1 MTTYRSPLCLDLFDS
16 SEFTNN
22 EWARCSCGH
31 WFTEQTLIEFR
42 DSRENL
48 SVAQKKFADIR
59 EYARTSSAAH
69 SLEMGQSYAPSQ
81 SSTASSTTVYQSA
94 PAVNGIPSD
103 QPRFQPA
110 PVAVQAPVIRRER
123 NLPTL
128 STSQWLLTVM
138 AGLIAIALTIF
149 FSVTW
154 DQIPAL
160 GKVGVVAALTVGF
173 SFGAIKAKKYFV
185 ALANVLAIIAS
196 VTTFISL
203 QSLSRYEILPKA
215 WADGE
220 NTPFVSIMLAIVTA
234 GSLLMGRR
242 FKVWGWLIIAP
253 VGAAV
258 SSILFTYN
266 YVGTLLSDG
275 YNHAGYQIAM
285 LSLAILGVVVV
296 ARFTRLEEP
305 VIPALPKAKKD
316 QTEEVVKE
324 IAEAEYQLELHNKE
338 QVSLSLASKFSIF
351 AILGYLAFLA
361 GSIATQIFPFT
372 KGIAGQEF
380 LGVDPVGLIIA
391 AVLWMTGAALL
402 NKFGGGF
409 TSAGEVSTKLANFIW
424 TTAFSMTAFAVA
436 YSAQWVSGDSSFAIL
451 LTGAL
456 LGSVMIFAQ
465 SFIPRVSADVSARLG
480 SLVGSIVLWGI
491 SLSLWAFD
499 GQPKSSS
506 ELVAFTMVVSVAL
519 LTRSAVFQIPR
530 AARFSSAVYFGGLL
544 IYIFTNG
551 SSDIFGGED
560 LVPVNIFLSFAISL
574 AATGAWNVAL
584 TLLRERI
591 GIESKFVSGLQTFGV
606 AIFTFIALFRELSN
620 VLPTS
625 EALDILPL
633 LEVLTGFGLVFMA
646 LALIPAL
653 RAIEDLRKTLA
664 YSSFILLAAGFL
676 SFGALGVS
684 SGFGAE
690 NYFPLLS
697 AYTLMVMTV
706 LAVYGVM
713 ARRLIAIRAGL
724 LFTALLALSTQT
736 WSLDWF
742 ADFATPAVFMV
753 ILGAGLFVHSK
764 LASRIDETLSGFNEI
779 FYPVSVAGLSVAYLV
794 QESSASL
801 NVINYTFGAF
811 ALFGVIHF
819 LIASGKLLKIEDG
832 SKRSF
837 DIVSGIALAATAIQ
851 SVLTVESDSLIRF
864 AVLAVIVGALFTFTK
879 RSVIRTLDA
888 WAASTVLIQLAI
900 IGKLSNGDIQ
910 TIWLIE
916 LPAIAFLL
924 TGAVYIALR
933 SRIRKSTGNAEFAFA
948 PRVLPLRILAISI
961 VGVFAAG
968 IMSLY
973 SPVSYQN
980 SQDSIAVPL
989 TIAIYLLV
997 SGLFISRRWSK
1008 NIVEDADLAVA
1019 RSVPIIWVFGFF
1031 ALIEAKMATGGFLF
1045 IWLIMYLSLWTAV
1058 YFAGIAVLSY
1068 ITAFFRKSSV
1078 QAFAGYAAGVL
1089 TTFYLVADNLINNR
1103 GITIDL
1109 LFLVG
1114 ALGFYILTTFVLKK
1128 INYSFDK
1135 SGWPTIL
1142 PVSVGISLLFAPI
1155 SSMWSGDEINPAL
1168 VYTEML
1174 VSLGLAVVAL
1184 FMSRGTY
1191 LGEPRFT
1198 RVPMLISS
1206 VLLYLSSYRYTGIS
1220 ATDAETEYKMMI
1232 VAAVAFAALAV
1243 FIRRFKAPVAIYA
1256 SLIAAIQLAF
1266 AGTALILRA
1275 VPGASEFEYEL
1286 IGLIAAAAIA
1296 TVVPKLSELY
1306 SDRWKSIIRQGL
1318 PLSVLL
1324 VPGVLAVYSVVSADF
1339 TGVSQFKMIEAMGL
1353 IVATCVL
1360 LTVGVR
1366 IGNLGIAL
1374 ASGTFLTVTV
1384 LPILW
1389 QSITQVSDDRTKFEL
1404 QALFIGLVIYGI
1416 LAGLRATF
1424 KLQMNSL
1431 IYIGVPA
1438 LIALLPTLFGVI
1450 GKLGTAGEDA
1460 TAADWTRLAIVLGVS
1475 VVFLLLGSVRKLA
1488 GFFVPGGISLVV
1500 TVIPLLWTRMTAL
1513 ESAGVVIGLLLLA
1526 GLIGFVAV
1534 RLEQVKGSAKNAS
1547 KWLRELK

>member
-1 MTTYRSPLCLDLFDS
+1 MTTYRSPLCLDIIDS
-16 SEFTNN
+16 SEFSNN
-22 EWARCSCGH
+22 AWVRCSCGH
-31 WFTEQTLIEFR
+31 WFTEETLVEFAHA
-42 DSRENL
+42 REKL
-48 SVAQKKFADIR
+48 SAAQKRFADIR
-59 EYARTSSAAH
+59 EFAKTSSEAH
-69 SLEMGQSYAPSQ
+69 LRELGQSYAPSQ
-81 SSTASSTTVYQSA
+81 ASVAPSTTVPQSA
-94 PAVNGIPSD
+94 PAVNGIPTD

-110 PVAVQAPVIRRER
+110 PIAVKEPVVRRTR

-154 DQIPAL
+154 NDIPAF

-196 VTTFISL
+196 ATTFISL

-305 VIPALPKAKKD
+305 VVPALPKAKKD
-316 QTEEVVKE
+316 QTEENVKE

-338 QVSLSLASKFSIF
+338 QNSLSLASKFSIF

-391 AVLWMTGAALL
+391 AVLWVTGAALL
-402 NKFGGGF
+402 NRFGGGF
-409 TSAGEVSTKLANFIW
+409 TSAGEVSAKLANFIW

-436 YSAQWVSGDSSFAIL
+436 YSAQWVSGGYSLAIL

-456 LGSVMIFAQ
+456 VGSVMIFAQ

-499 GQPKSSS
+499 GGPKSSS
-506 ELVAFTMVVSVAL
+506 ELVAFTTIVSVAL
-519 LTRSAVFQIPR
+519 LTRSAVFNIPR
-530 AARFSSAVYFGGLL
+530 AARFSTGVYFGGLL
-544 IYIFTNG
+544 IYIWTNG
-551 SSDIFGGED
+551 SADIFGGED

-591 GIESKFVSGLQTFGV
+591 GLESKFVSDLQTFGV
-606 AIFTFIALFRELSN
+606 AVFTFIALFRELSN
-620 VLPTS
+620 VLPTT
-625 EALDILPL
+625 EALEILPL

-684 SGFGAE
+684 SNFDAD

-697 AYTLMVMTV
+697 AYTLLVIAV

-713 ARRLIAIRAGL
+713 AKRLIAIRAGL
-724 LFTALLALSTQT
+724 IFTSLLALSTQT
-736 WSLDWF
+736 WSFEWF
-742 ADFATPAVFMV
+742 DSFATPAIFMV
-753 ILGAGLFVHSK
+753 ILGAGLFVHKK
-764 LASRIDETLSGFNEI
+764 LASRIDESLVGFNEI
-779 FYPVSVAGLSVAYLV
+779 YYPVSVGVLSVTYLV
-794 QESSASL
+794 QESAASL
-801 NVINYTFGAF
+801 EVINYTFGVF
-811 ALFGVIHF
+811 ALFGAIHF
-819 LIASGKLLKIEDG
+819 LIASGKLLKIEED

-837 DIVSGIALAATAIQ
+837 DIVSGIALAAATIQ
-851 SVLTVESDSLIRF
+851 SVLTLESDSLIRF
-864 AVLAVIVGALFTFTK
+864 AALAVIVGALFTFTK
-879 RSVIRTLDA
+879 RSVIRSLDA
-888 WAASTVLIQLAI
+888 WVASAVLVQFAI
-900 IGKLSNGDIQ
+900 IGKLSTGQ
-910 TIWLIE
+910 FFWLIE
-916 LPAIAFLL
+916 LPAVAFLL
-924 TGAVYIALR
+924 TGLIYIALR
-933 SRIRKSTGNAEFAFA
+933 SGVRKSTGNADFTFA
-948 PRVLPLRILAISI
+948 PRVLPLRILAIS
-961 VGVFAAG
+961 VFGLFATG
-968 IMSLY
+968 IMGLY
-973 SPVSYQN
+973 SPFSYLNHEN
-980 SQDSIAVPL
+980 SVAVPV
-989 TIAIYLLV
+989 TIATYLLV

-1008 NIVEDADLAVA
+1008 SISEDADLAVA
-1019 RSVPIIWVFGFF
+1019 RSVPIIWLFGFF
-1031 ALIEAKMATGGFLF
+1031 ALIEAKMDIGGFLY

-1068 ITAFFRKSSV
+1068 ITAFFRKSAV

-1089 TTFYLVADNLINNR
+1089 TTFYIVADNLINNR

-1114 ALGFYILTTFVLKK
+1114 AIGFYVLTTFVLKK

-1135 SGWPTIL
+1135 LGWPIML
-1142 PVSVGISLLFAPI
+1142 PVSVALAVLIAPI
-1155 SSMWSGDEINPAL
+1155 AAAWSGDEINPAL

-1198 RVPMLISS
+1198 RVPMLISA
-1206 VLLYLSSYRYTGIS
+1206 VVLYLSTYRYTGIS
-1220 ATDAETEYKMMI
+1220 ATEAETEYKMMI
-1232 VAAVAFAALAV
+1232 VSAVAFAALAV

-1256 SLIAAIQLAF
+1256 SLIAAIQLAL

-1275 VPGASEFEYEL
+1275 VPGASEFEFEL
-1286 IGLIAAAAIA
+1286 IGLIAAAGFA

-1318 PLSVLL
+1318 PLTVLL
-1324 VPGVLAVYSVVSADF
+1324 IPGVFAVYSVISADF
-1339 TGVSQFKMIEAMGL
+1339 NGVSQFKMFEAMGL

-1366 IGNLGIAL
+1366 IGNLGVAL

-1416 LAGLRATF
+1416 LAGIRATF

-1450 GKLGTAGEDA
+1450 GKLGTGAEDA
-1460 TAADWTRLAIVLGVS
+1460 TSADWTRLAIVLGVS

-1488 GFFVPGGISLVV
+1488 GFFVPGGISLIV

-1513 ESAGVVIGLLLLA
+1513 GSAFVVIGLLLLA

-1534 RLEQVKGSAKNAS
+1534 RLEQVKGSARSAS